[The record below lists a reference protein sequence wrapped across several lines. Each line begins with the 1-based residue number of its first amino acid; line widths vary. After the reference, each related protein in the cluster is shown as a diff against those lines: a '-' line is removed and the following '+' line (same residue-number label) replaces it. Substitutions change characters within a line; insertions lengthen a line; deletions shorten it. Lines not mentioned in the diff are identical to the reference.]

1 MDTNNSTFGM
11 RVATFSNTARDEFAF
26 MSNPTISSVSSIGG
40 VGGSGVG
47 TKDLYAISPDKFD
60 L

>member
-1 MDTNNSTFGM
+1 
-11 RVATFSNTARDEFAF
+11 
-26 MSNPTISSVSSIGG
+26 MSNLTISSVSSIGG
-40 VGGSGVG
+40 VGGNGLG